1 MHDVLVPG
9 WTFFRFT
16 GGVFNPAITCAL
28 FLANPR
34 RFGIRRWF
42 IYTIMQLVGGILA
55 ALLAD
60 VAFPTDTAVTVNF
73 PDNGTSAKQAVVL
86 ELIGTYLLTSVVL
99 MGAVEKSR
107 CVLRGLTRTVIH

>member
-1 MHDVLVPG
+1 
-9 WTFFRFT
+9 
-16 GGVFNPAITCAL
+16 
-28 FLANPR
+28 
-34 RFGIRRWF
+34 
-42 IYTIMQLVGGILA
+42 MQLAGGILA

-107 CVLRGLTRTVIH
+107 